1 MDWKSTQSIVIRG
14 GPRRKQLMTSYGVE
28 PIDDQVKRVRGKATS
43 WEQVYNRWCLW
54 RVCVLG
60 HRHYFFLSWK
70 GGYFELS
77 AALRKLEMFVRTV
90 FTISEDLEQMILRI
104 SLPATYF
111 ICNWFIVQSRK
122 LETYLNIDYH
132 HF

>member
-1 MDWKSTQSIVIRG
+1 M
-14 GPRRKQLMTSYGVE
+14 
-28 PIDDQVKRVRGKATS
+28 
-43 WEQVYNRWCLW
+43 
-54 RVCVLG
+54 LG

-111 ICNWFIVQSRK
+111 ICN
-122 LETYLNIDYH
+122 
-132 HF
+132 

>member
-28 PIDDQVKRVRGKATS
+28 PIDGQVKRVRGKATS
-43 WEQVYNRWCLW
+43 WEHVYNRWCLW
-54 RVCVLG
+54 RVCMLG

-70 GGYFELS
+70 GGYFELP
-77 AALRKLEMFVRTV
+77 AALRKLEMFVWTCIHDQWRPGTDD
-90 FTISEDLEQMILRI
+90 FT
-104 SLPATYF
+104 SLPDSYF